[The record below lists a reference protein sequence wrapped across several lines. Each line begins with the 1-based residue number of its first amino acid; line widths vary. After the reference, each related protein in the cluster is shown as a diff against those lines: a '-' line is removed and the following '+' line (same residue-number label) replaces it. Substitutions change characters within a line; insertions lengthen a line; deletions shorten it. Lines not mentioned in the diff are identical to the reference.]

1 MALKEFR
8 PLTPTQRFKSLPA
21 FDEITKWRPEKSLL
35 QPNKKSGGRN
45 NRGRLTSRHIG
56 GGHKHK
62 YRKVDFKRRK
72 YGVAAEV
79 MGIEYDPN
87 RSARIALIKYS
98 DGELS
103 YILAPSGLKVG
114 ATVNA
119 GNDAAPDLGNSLPLR
134 AIPLG
139 TSVHNIELAPGR
151 GGKVAR
157 SAGQQ
162 ATLTALEAE
171 YALVKMPSGEIRRIH
186 ENCFA
191 TIGQVGNVDHMNVS
205 SGKAGR
211 TRWRGRRPHVRGMV
225 MNPIDHPMGGG
236 QGKSKG
242 GGGRHHPVSP
252 WGQLAKGFK
261 TRAKHKPS
269 DRFIM
274 QDRRK
279 KKFLVMARSLKKGPF
294 VPGHLLEKIDKM
306 NASGVKKP
314 VKTWARRSMVTPDF
328 VGHTFMVHNGKTF
341 VSVFVTENMVGHKLG
356 EFSPTRI
363 FKKHGSHTAKVTK

>member
-1 MALKEFR
+1 MALKNFR
-8 PLTPTQRFKSLPA
+8 PLTPVLRFKQLPA
-21 FDEITKWRPEKSLL
+21 FDEITRSKPHKGLTEV
-35 QPNKKSGGRN
+35 KKRSGGRN
-45 NRGRLTSRHIG
+45 NNGRLTSRHIG
-56 GGHKHK
+56 GGHKQK

-72 YGVAAEV
+72 HGVAAEV
-79 MGIEYDPN
+79 IGIEYDPN
-87 RSARIALIKYS
+87 RSARIALIKYT

-103 YILAPSGLKVG
+103 YILAPNGLGVG
-114 ATVNA
+114 AREMS
-119 GNDAAPDLGNSLPLR
+119 GDDAAPELGNALPLR
-134 AIPLG
+134 TIPLG
-139 TSVHNIELAPGR
+139 TSIHNIEIMPGR
-151 GGKVAR
+151 GGQIAR

-162 ATLTALEAE
+162 AILNNLEGG

-186 ENCFA
+186 ENAYA

-211 TRWRGRRPHVRGMV
+211 TRWRGRRPHVRGMA

-279 KKFLVMARSLKKGPF
+279 K
-294 VPGHLLEKIDKM
+294 
-306 NASGVKKP
+306 
-314 VKTWARRSMVTPDF
+314 
-328 VGHTFMVHNGKTF
+328 
-341 VSVFVTENMVGHKLG
+341 
-356 EFSPTRI
+356 
-363 FKKHGSHTAKVTK
+363 

>member
-8 PLTPTQRFKSLPA
+8 PLTPTLRFKSLPA
-21 FDEITKWRPEKSLL
+21 FDEITKWRPEKGLL

-56 GGHKHK
+56 GGHKHH

-72 YGVAAEV
+72 HDVAAEV
-79 MGIEYDPN
+79 VGIEYDPN
-87 RSARIALIKYS
+87 RSARIALIKYA

-103 YILAPSGLKVG
+103 YILAPYGLQVG
-114 ATVNA
+114 ATVVA
-119 GNDAAPDLGNSLPLR
+119 GIDVPPDLGNSLPLR

-139 TSVHNIELAPGR
+139 ISVHNIELTPGR
-151 GGKVAR
+151 GGQVAR

-162 ATLTALEAE
+162 ATLTALEAG

-252 WGQLAKGFK
+252 WGQLAKGYK
-261 TRAKHKPS
+261 TRARHKQS
-269 DRFIM
+269 DRFILE
-274 QDRRK
+274 RRRAK
-279 KKFLVMARSLKKGPF
+279 KKA
-294 VPGHLLEKIDKM
+294 
-306 NASGVKKP
+306 
-314 VKTWARRSMVTPDF
+314 
-328 VGHTFMVHNGKTF
+328 
-341 VSVFVTENMVGHKLG
+341 
-356 EFSPTRI
+356 
-363 FKKHGSHTAKVTK
+363 